1 MTRLLLL
8 DDEVHVLQAL
18 KRELRLQLPAL
29 QIECFSNPYDAIKRV
44 CEQEFDVAIADYR
57 MPEMSGVAFLQTLM
71 DIAPTT
77 VRMMLSAS
85 TEFDIALSAIN
96 EAQVFRFISKPWQP
110 AELEANIRQAL
121 ELRARLLSDRD
132 PTRVRLPEPP
142 PATPQEREA
151 MRLEEEE
158 PGILHVRRAPDGSI
172 IL

>member
-29 QIECFSNPYDAIKRV
+29 QIECFSNPYDAIERV
-44 CEQEFDVAIADYR
+44 CEHEFDVAIADYR

-71 DIAPTT
+71 DIAPDT

-96 EAQVFRFISKPWQP
+96 EAQVFRFIPKPWQP
-110 AELEANIRQAL
+110 AELEGNIRQAL
-121 ELRARLLSDRD
+121 ELRARLLAERD
-132 PTRVRLPEPP
+132 PTRAPGQP
-142 PATPQEREA
+142 PATPQEAEA
-151 MRLEEEE
+151 ERLEAEE
-158 PGILHVRRAPDGSI
+158 PGILHVKRAPDGSI